1 MVSQPT
7 KLPFGD
13 ISSKILKFLKTRNT
27 ATLNQIHSATKLSIK
42 KIVNS
47 LSILIYNRQIKYYI
61 FNGKTFYILNSCEYV
76 GWVFND
82 FYVKYILKIVDF
94 NRDFY
99 KESGDIE
106 MYLGVVV
113 KLVCSVGVSCD
124 GLSSKEE
131 CFFDSLV
138 LYGFVKS
145 VSLEEIIDICK
156 YNTNIDKEGGV
167 NNKGSSYKGVNRV
180 DSYKGVNRVDSYKGV
195 SNSIDN
201 YKGVNDR
208 TNSIKGVNRV
218 DSYKGVSNSID
229 NYKGVS
235 NSIDNYKGV
244 SNSIDNYKGVSERIN
259 SIKGVS
265 DRTNSIKG
273 VSNSIDTY
281 KGGNTTIDKQHP
293 VNNLFNN
300 YKGVNDYDP
309 PLNIDKISSKR
320 LKGVKYYTLDL
331 QALNHSILIY
341 EGCKYIQ
348 KKYCK
353 ITRDVFSC
361 IERSRGGTVSTL
373 KGILPYNLID
383 IEIAVLLLKGVNILI
398 ENKGINKEGYVVNKG
413 VLKHLIKM
421 DILKGVI
428 YNTSVIDGTISDI
441 TFEGVSDIDVVKGGV
456 IRVLNMIV
464 DKGVLEDSSVVRSS
478 LLSSKVLR
486 VVQCI
491 LLKIGMINLG
501 VKDVIGKA
509 CYVWEECFDK
519 GCYIIGNELSDNRE
533 KLILMI

>member
-1 MVSQPT
+1 
-7 KLPFGD
+7 
-13 ISSKILKFLKTRNT
+13 
-27 ATLNQIHSATKLSIK
+27 
-42 KIVNS
+42 
-47 LSILIYNRQIKYYI
+47 
-61 FNGKTFYILNSCEYV
+61 
-76 GWVFND
+76 
-82 FYVKYILKIVDF
+82 
-94 NRDFY
+94 
-99 KESGDIE
+99 
-106 MYLGVVV
+106 
-113 KLVCSVGVSCD
+113 
-124 GLSSKEE
+124 
-131 CFFDSLV
+131 
-138 LYGFVKS
+138 
-145 VSLEEIIDICK
+145 
-156 YNTNIDKEGGV
+156 
-167 NNKGSSYKGVNRV
+167 YKGV
-180 DSYKGVNRVDSYKGV
+180 
-195 SNSIDN
+195 
-201 YKGVNDR
+201 
-208 TNSIKGVNRV
+208 
-218 DSYKGVSNSID
+218 
-229 NYKGVS
+229 
-235 NSIDNYKGV
+235 
-244 SNSIDNYKGVSERIN
+244 
-259 SIKGVS
+259 
-265 DRTNSIKG
+265 
-273 VSNSIDTY
+273 
-281 KGGNTTIDKQHP
+281 NTTIDKQHP

-413 VLKHLIKM
+413 MLKHLIKM

-428 YNTSVIDGTISDI
+428 YNTSVIDSTISDI

>member
-180 DSYKGVNRVDSYKGV
+180 DSYKGVNNKGSSYKGVSNSIDNYKGVNRVDTYKGV

-244 SNSIDNYKGVSERIN
+244 S
-259 SIKGVS
+259 
-265 DRTNSIKG
+265 
-273 VSNSIDTY
+273 
-281 KGGNTTIDKQHP
+281 
-293 VNNLFNN
+293 
-300 YKGVNDYDP
+300 
-309 PLNIDKISSKR
+309 
-320 LKGVKYYTLDL
+320 
-331 QALNHSILIY
+331 
-341 EGCKYIQ
+341 
-348 KKYCK
+348 
-353 ITRDVFSC
+353 
-361 IERSRGGTVSTL
+361 
-373 KGILPYNLID
+373 
-383 IEIAVLLLKGVNILI
+383 
-398 ENKGINKEGYVVNKG
+398 
-413 VLKHLIKM
+413 
-421 DILKGVI
+421 
-428 YNTSVIDGTISDI
+428 
-441 TFEGVSDIDVVKGGV
+441 
-456 IRVLNMIV
+456 
-464 DKGVLEDSSVVRSS
+464 
-478 LLSSKVLR
+478 
-486 VVQCI
+486 
-491 LLKIGMINLG
+491 
-501 VKDVIGKA
+501 
-509 CYVWEECFDK
+509 
-519 GCYIIGNELSDNRE
+519 
-533 KLILMI
+533 

>member
-180 DSYKGVNRVDSYKGV
+180 DSYMGVNNKGNSYKGVSDRTNNIKGVNRVDTYKGV
-195 SNSIDN
+195 SNSIHN
-201 YKGVNDR
+201 Y
-208 TNSIKGVNRV
+208 
-218 DSYKGVSNSID
+218 
-229 NYKGVS
+229 
-235 NSIDNYKGV
+235 
-244 SNSIDNYKGVSERIN
+244 
-259 SIKGVS
+259 KGVS

-273 VSNSIDTY
+273 VSNSIDNY
-281 KGGNTTIDKQHP
+281 KGVNTTIDKQHP

-413 VLKHLIKM
+413 MLKHLIKM

-428 YNTSVIDGTISDI
+428 YNTSVIDSTISDI